1 MKKSSTSSKNRI
13 NNGNN
18 NGNNMEAET
27 TKIEH
32 LALIAAIL
40 AFIAAGIGLYIAM
53 KDLYLPYVTE
63 VIT

>member
-1 MKKSSTSSKNRI
+1 MKKSSISSKNR
-13 NNGNN
+13 NSNGNTAE
-18 NGNNMEAET
+18 EAAEN
-27 TKIEH
+27 KIEY

-53 KDLYLPYVTE
+53 KDLYLPNVTE